1 MAFGYLLNGVVLRK
15 SGTKVRMSAKP
26 IFEFLMSAEIFTGD
40 DCRTVDEAD
49 YRCDGRKCCSVMAKV
64 VFYVVRDF
72 NKRILQRL
80 MGDFYAV

>member
-1 MAFGYLLNGVVLRK
+1 
-15 SGTKVRMSAKP
+15 
-26 IFEFLMSAEIFTGD
+26 
-40 DCRTVDEAD
+40 
-49 YRCDGRKCCSVMAKV
+49 MAKV